1 MIYSFNE
8 PHTNAKLTVGDHQ
21 LLEKYATEKKLEAF
35 TFIRATKDLLKL
47 SIDGIQVSVEPDKII
62 SLTPNQHLSCI
73 NHTDQVIMYQF
84 NREFYCIKDH
94 DKEVNCMG
102 VLFFSHNVNPIFSL
116 GAEEISKFNS
126 LHNDII
132 DEISTADSIQ
142 AEMLRILIKNFII
155 RSTRLLKSQQTAS
168 NESAPKQ
175 DLLRQ
180 FNILVE
186 EHFKT
191 EHQVSFYADKLFK
204 SPKTLSNNFNQ
215 LKTSPLQIIQQRI
228 ILETKRLINYSDQS
242 FKEIAF
248 HLGYNDASQLS
259 KLFKKSVGVSPR
271 AFKKEAIG
279 KN

>member
-1 MIYSFNE
+1 MIYKFVE
-8 PHTNAKLTVGDHQ
+8 PHTKAQLFIGDNQ
-21 LLEKYATEKKLEAF
+21 LLEQYTYEKRLDTY
-35 TFIRATKDLLKL
+35 TFIRTKENLVKL
-47 SIDGIQVSVEPDKII
+47 IIDGVTVLLGPNKII
-62 SLTPNQHLSCI
+62 SLTPNQHLLCHQI
-73 NHTDQVIMYQF
+73 IDDIIIYQF

-102 VLFFSHNVNPIFSL
+102 VLFFSNTVNPIISL
-116 GAEEISKFNS
+116 SSKENSKFDS

-132 DEISTADSIQ
+132 EEISISDSIQ

-155 RSTRLLKSQQTAS
+155 RSTRLLKSQQTNS
-168 NESAPKQ
+168 NESVPKQ

-186 EHFKT
+186 EYFKT

-215 LKTSPLQIIQQRI
+215 LNTSPLQIIQQRI

-248 HLGYNDASQLS
+248 HLGYNDAAQLS
-259 KLFKKSVGVSPR
+259 KMFKKYVGISPR
-271 AFKKEAIG
+271 DYKKETIG